1 MLKRSDFLRNRK
13 IWILLGIQ
21 LFLIALG
28 TAGLFERTG
37 IVIDRELTGQ
47 LLGEGVPLPAG
58 VYTARL

>member
-37 IVIDRELTGQ
+37 IVITAIPGGQ
-47 LLGEGVPLPAG
+47 DPSKRYEIIK
-58 VYTARL
+58 